1 MKEIVS
7 PLLSH
12 NGVLVTSQYLNQKNT
27 VQLTDLSTYGKL
39 ELEVESRTLV
49 AFYDGDACEFIRV
62 LERSKC

>member
-1 MKEIVS
+1 MKEMVS

-39 ELEVESRTLV
+39 ELEVERRTLV
-49 AFYDGDACEFIRV
+49 AFYDGDACEFIWA